1 MFTVGNYV
9 TVCLAHFVKPG
20 EIIGTCARTNHS
32 ELQDLCSTHSGITA
46 HTAGTCL
53 LWLKKK
59 LTSNGIMITIKYIY
73 IYILHISFSINI
85 HGVLMC

>member
-9 TVCLAHFVKPG
+9 SVCLAHFVKPG
-20 EIIGTCARTNHS
+20 EIIGTCTRTNHS

-53 LWLKKK
+53 LWLKK
-59 LTSNGIMITIKYIY
+59 N
-73 IYILHISFSINI
+73 LHQM
-85 HGVLMC
+85 V